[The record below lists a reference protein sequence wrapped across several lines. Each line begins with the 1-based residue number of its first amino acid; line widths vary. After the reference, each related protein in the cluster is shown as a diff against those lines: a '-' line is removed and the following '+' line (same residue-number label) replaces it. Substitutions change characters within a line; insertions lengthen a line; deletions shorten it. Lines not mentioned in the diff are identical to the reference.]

1 MQATKLLH
9 CFYVKHHSK
18 MFNFGVPFKIKVW
31 KDMRV
36 MTNVHFVWTIS
47 SSAQMAEALSFVG
60 SIFRF
65 RINQSI
71 SEPPSIFFHCN
82 ENILY
87 SSQTGCTVLYLILL
101 NHFIDEDT
109 SRHTLWE
116 EQQSAVQFPNDKDWK
131 NPFLDISYSS
141 FESSRRACGLTTKQ
155 FVRFLWVLSV
165 SSWIDSLQ
173 LCIFLY
179 RLYLYR

>member
-1 MQATKLLH
+1 
-9 CFYVKHHSK
+9 
-18 MFNFGVPFKIKVW
+18 
-31 KDMRV
+31 
-36 MTNVHFVWTIS
+36 MTNAHFVWTIPLS
-47 SSAQMAEALSFVG
+47 TQMAEALSLVG

-71 SEPPSIFFHCN
+71 SEPSSIF
-82 ENILY
+82 LY
-87 SSQTGCTVLYLILL
+87 SSQTGCTVLYLTLL
-101 NHFIDEDT
+101 NNFIDKDT

-141 FESSRRACGLTTKQ
+141 FESSWRACGLTTKQ

-179 RLYLYR
+179 RLYQDRWLIGV